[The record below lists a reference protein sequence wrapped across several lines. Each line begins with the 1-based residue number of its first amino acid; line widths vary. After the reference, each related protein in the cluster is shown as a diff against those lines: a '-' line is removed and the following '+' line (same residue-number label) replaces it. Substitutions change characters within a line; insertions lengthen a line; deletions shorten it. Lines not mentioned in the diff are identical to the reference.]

1 MPAMIVAGVLT
12 VGDRIL
18 LCHRAPGRRWY
29 PDVWDLPGGHIE
41 SGESAA
47 SALGRE
53 LHEELGIVVT
63 SVSEHSFEQMHTP
76 DFQLDIRL
84 VDEWRG
90 EPVNRAPDEHDA
102 IGWFAS
108 DELGTLVLA
117 HPAYPTLLQR
127 VFGVR

>member
-1 MPAMIVAGVLT
+1 M
-12 VGDRIL
+12 
-18 LCHRAPGRRWY
+18 
-29 PDVWDLPGGHIE
+29 
-41 SGESAA
+41 SGICQVVISSRGKSAA

-76 DFQLDIRL
+76 DFRLAIRL
-84 VDEWRG
+84 VDEWQG

-102 IGWFAS
+102 ICWFAS

-127 VFGVR
+127 VLNVR